1 MGKFLHGLSYYIYL
15 VYLDDILVHSKAFDE
30 QIENLKQVFDR
41 FKNVNLKLSL
51 NKCKL
56 CQKEVLLL
64 GHKVSENGLSTDP
77 NKIITVKQRPT
88 LKSTKEVRWLTS
100 FHRKFILHYA
110 DIAWSLYKL
119 TEQLSS
125 NGKKRL
131 SKVFWNSKECIY
143 HSPNFVF
150 QLNIAL

>member
-15 VYLDDILVHSKAFDE
+15 VYLEDILVHPKEFDE

-41 FKNVNLKLSL
+41 FKNANLKLSL

-64 GHKVSENGLSTDP
+64 GLKVSENGLSTDP

-88 LKSTKEVRWLTS
+88 LKSTKEVR
-100 FHRKFILHYA
+100 
-110 DIAWSLYKL
+110 
-119 TEQLSS
+119 
-125 NGKKRL
+125 
-131 SKVFWNSKECIY
+131 
-143 HSPNFVF
+143 
-150 QLNIAL
+150 